1 MPEMNPYFFGF
12 LVIAGTTTLAVSGM
26 LVVRWRVSL
35 PTLASYHEVAGYLLS
50 VVGTLYA
57 VLLGFVVV
65 DAMQHMQD
73 VRGLVSMEA
82 SGLANIFL
90 CSEGLPPA
98 KATTIRA
105 LCHDYA
111 EEVINDEWQTLRQG
125 KYSQK
130 TFHSVFRI
138 WKEITTYNPV
148 TEREQN
154 IHQQLIQEICSM
166 TQNHRT
172 RVISATHGV
181 APVMWLV
188 LIVGGVFTVIFT
200 YFFGVAN
207 LRVQA
212 LMTVLV
218 AVTLSLNVYLVWVF
232 GNPMATDLGVKPGP
246 FQLDLL
252 IFDSFEKGE
261 MPPPKP
267 IAN

>member
-1 MPEMNPYFFGF
+1 MSSYLFGF
-12 LVIAGTTTLAVSGM
+12 VVILGTTILAVSGM
-26 LVVRWRVSL
+26 LLVRWKVSL
-35 PTLASYHEVAGYLLS
+35 PTLAGYHEVAGYLLS

-90 CSEGLPPA
+90 CAEGLPEP
-98 KATTIRA
+98 KAAEIRV
-105 LCHDYA
+105 LCHEYA
-111 EEVINDEWQTLRQG
+111 EEVINDEWMTLRQG

-130 TFHSVFRI
+130 TFHSVFKI
-138 WKEITTYNPV
+138 WKVITTIDPS
-148 TEREQN
+148 TERQQN
-154 IHQQLIQEICSM
+154 IQQQLLQEICSM

-207 LRVQA
+207 LKVQT

-218 AVTLSLNVYLVWVF
+218 SVTLSLNVYLVWVF
-232 GNPMATDLGVKPGP
+232 GNPMASDLGVKPGP
-246 FQLDLL
+246 FQLDLV
-252 IFDSFEKGE
+252 IFDSFKKGE

>member
-1 MPEMNPYFFGF
+1 MDSYWFGF
-12 LVIAGTTTLAVSGM
+12 VVILGTTVLAVSGM

-90 CSEGLPPA
+90 CSEGLPEA
-98 KATTIRA
+98 QSIEIRQ

-111 EEVINDEWQTLRQG
+111 EEVIDDEWKTLRTG

-130 TFHSVFRI
+130 TFHTVFKI
-138 WKEITTYNPV
+138 WKTITTIDPK
-148 TEREQN
+148 TERQQN
-154 IHQQLIQEICSM
+154 LQQQLIQEICSM

-207 LRVQA
+207 LKVHT
-212 LMTVLV
+212 LMTMLV
-218 AVTLSLNVYLVWVF
+218 SVTLSLNVYLVWVF
-232 GNPMATDLGVKPGP
+232 GNPMASDLGVKPGP

-252 IFDSFEKGE
+252 IFENFKKGD

-267 IAN
+267 LPN

>member
-1 MPEMNPYFFGF
+1 MNGYLFGF
-12 LVIAGTTTLAVSGM
+12 LVVLFTTSLSVLGMVLVRRRVTLA
-26 LVVRWRVSL
+26 
-35 PTLASYHEVAGYLLS
+35 TLATYHEVAGYLLS

-73 VRGLVSMEA
+73 VRGLISMEA
-82 SGLANIFL
+82 SGLANIYL
-90 CSEGLPPA
+90 CSEGLPA
-98 KATTIRA
+98 EKKKTIRA
-105 LCHDYA
+105 LCHEYA
-111 EEVINDEWQTLRQG
+111 YEVIHDEWVTLQNGR
-125 KYSQK
+125 YSQK

-138 WKEITTYNPV
+138 WKEITTYDPS

-154 IHQQLIQEICSM
+154 IHQQLVSEICSM

-172 RVISATHGV
+172 RVISSTRGV

-207 LRVQA
+207 IRVQA

-218 AVTLSLNVYLVWVF
+218 AMTLSPNVYLVFVF
-232 GNPMATDLGVKPGP
+232 GNPMATDLGVTPGP
-246 FQLDLL
+246 FQLDLI
-252 IFDSFEKGE
+252 IFDSFEGGE

-267 IAN
+267 ISN